1 MVPSGRRREKA
12 TSQGKTATT
21 ARRRMGEGCDVQLL
35 LFETFGGCGKG
46 VLHLLRP
53 AGRGGPKSLVARS
66 LRPDVMVSAQL
77 EDVPDTAAVSVVLA
91 RAAAAEIMDELK
103 NAAAWAVDPADRKAA

>member
-1 MVPSGRRREKA
+1 MAPSGRRREKA

-46 VLHLLRP
+46 VLHLLRLLGEEVQNRLSH
-53 AGRGGPKSLVARS
+53 AQYDQTSWSARYWRTYQTQP
-66 LRPDVMVSAQL
+66 L
-77 EDVPDTAAVSVVLA
+77 SVVLA
-91 RAAAAEIMDELK
+91 RAARLQRS
-103 NAAAWAVDPADRKAA
+103 AWAVDPADRKAA